1 MGAVSYG
8 LQGRTVLITGAAGGI
23 GQALARAFAAQGV
36 RLILLDRV
44 DATSTLDWIRRDL
57 TPSVRAEPTSVR
69 AEPNSVRAEPVEA
82 TSAAQA
88 LRQAQGERGISV
100 PAEPNS
106 VRAEPVEALSIL
118 CDLSDAQQVAAVVEQ
133 VRERWGTLDVLVNN
147 AGTEYPTPLDDT
159 APDAMERWAGLLD
172 NNVTS
177 MVRLT
182 QALLPLLPRGASV
195 INQSSIWG
203 RIGVAGFSA
212 YAASKHAVV
221 GLTRSLAL
229 ELGPRGIRVN
239 AVCPGWVRTDAA
251 LRSLTAMAQE
261 QGRSEAE
268 VERGIL
274 ARQAVAE
281 MLTPDDLAGVFL
293 FLASEGAR
301 PLTGQC
307 LVASHGEVMA

>member
-1 MGAVSYG
+1 MAAPRYG
-8 LQGRTVLITGAAGGI
+8 LEGKTVLVTGAAGGI
-23 GQALARAFAAQGV
+23 GSALARAFAAQGA
-36 RLILLDRV
+36 RLMLLDRADTALPV
-44 DATSTLDWIRRDL
+44 LCDELGATAAVCDL
-57 TPSVRAEPTSVR
+57 GD
-69 AEPNSVRAEPVEA
+69 
-82 TSAAQA
+82 AAQIA
-88 LRQAQGERGISV
+88 RIAH
-100 PAEPNS
+100 
-106 VRAEPVEALSIL
+106 
-118 CDLSDAQQVAAVVEQ
+118 Q

-147 AGTEYPTPLDDT
+147 AGTEYPTPLADT
-159 APDAMERWAGLLD
+159 SPEAMARWSHLLD
-172 NNVTS
+172 NNVGS

-221 GLTRSLAL
+221 GVTRSLAL

-239 AVCPGWVRTDAA
+239 AVCPGWVRTAAA
-251 LRSLTAMAQE
+251 LRSLTTMAQE

-268 VERGIL
+268 VEREIL
-274 ARQAVAE
+274 SKQAIPE

-293 FLASEGAR
+293 FLASGGAA

>member
-1 MGAVSYG
+1 MAVHYG
-8 LQGRTVLITGAAGGI
+8 LQGKTVLITGAAGGI
-23 GQALARAFAAQGV
+23 GSALARAFAAQGA
-36 RLILLDRV
+36 RLMLLDRP
-44 DATSTLDWIRRDL
+44 DTTLPALASELGADTAVCDL
-57 TPSVRAEPTSVR
+57 G
-69 AEPNSVRAEPVEA
+69 EA
-82 TSAAQA
+82 TQ
-88 LRQAQGERGISV
+88 
-100 PAEPNS
+100 
-106 VRAEPVEALSIL
+106 VEHVV
-118 CDLSDAQQVAAVVEQ
+118 QQV
-133 VRERWGTLDVLVNN
+133 RKRWGVLDVLVNN
-147 AGTEYPTPLDDT
+147 AGTEYPTPLDNH
-159 APDAMERWAGLLD
+159 APDAMDAWSFLLD

-239 AVCPGWVRTDAA
+239 AVCPGWVRTAAA
-251 LRSLTAMAQE
+251 LRSLSAMAQE
-261 QGRSEAE
+261 QGRSEAAM
-268 VERGIL
+268 EREIL
-274 ARQAVAE
+274 ARQAMPV

-293 FLASEGAR
+293 FLASQGSHS
-301 PLTGQC
+301 LTGQC

>member
-1 MGAVSYG
+1 MTTDHG
-8 LQGRTVLITGAAGGI
+8 LQGKTALITGAAGGI
-23 GQALARAFAAQGV
+23 GQGLARAFAAQGV
-36 RLILLDRV
+36 RLMLLDRSGTGLPALANELGAV
-44 DATSTLDWIRRDL
+44 AVVCELGDAT
-57 TPSVRAEPTSVR
+57 
-69 AEPNSVRAEPVEA
+69 
-82 TSAAQA
+82 
-88 LRQAQGERGISV
+88 
-100 PAEPNS
+100 
-106 VRAEPVEALSIL
+106 
-118 CDLSDAQQVAAVVEQ
+118 QVAAVAGQ
-133 VRERWGTLDVLVNN
+133 VRERFGQLDVLVNN
-147 AGTEYPTPLDDT
+147 AGTEYPTPLDGADSM
-159 APDAMERWAGLLD
+159 DRWASLLD

-239 AVCPGWVRTDAA
+239 AVCPGWIRTEAA
-251 LRSLTAMAQE
+251 LRSLTAMALA

-268 VERGIL
+268 VERDIL
-274 ARQAVAE
+274 SRQAVPE
-281 MLTPDDLAGVFL
+281 MLSPADIAGVFL
-293 FLASEGAR
+293 FLASSEAR
-301 PLTGQC
+301 SLTGQC

>member
-1 MGAVSYG
+1 MSAVHYG
-8 LQGRTVLITGAAGGI
+8 LQDKAVLITGAAGGI
-23 GQALARAFAAQGV
+23 GQALARAFAAQGA
-36 RLILLDRV
+36 RLLLLDRA
-44 DATSTLDWIRRDL
+44 DTGLHGLATELG
-57 TPSVRAEPTSVR
+57 AH
-69 AEPNSVRAEPVEA
+69 
-82 TSAAQA
+82 AA
-88 LRQAQGERGISV
+88 V
-100 PAEPNS
+100 
-106 VRAEPVEALSIL
+106 
-118 CDLSDAQQVAAVVEQ
+118 CDLGDAAQVAAVANG
-133 VRERWGTLDVLVNN
+133 VRERWGRLDVLVNN
-147 AGTEYPTPLDDT
+147 AGTEYPTPIDDT
-159 APDAMERWAGLLD
+159 APDAMSRWAGLLD

-239 AVCPGWVRTDAA
+239 AVCPGWVRTAAA
-251 LRSLTAMAQE
+251 LRSLSAMALA

-268 VERGIL
+268 VEREIL
-274 ARQAVAE
+274 SKQAMPL
-281 MLTPDDLAGVFL
+281 MLTPEDLAGVFL
-293 FLASEGAR
+293 FLASAGAT

-307 LVASHGEVMA
+307 IVASHGEVMA

>member
-1 MGAVSYG
+1 MNYG
-8 LQGRTVLITGAAGGI
+8 LQGKTVLITGAAGGI
-23 GQALARAFAAQGV
+23 GSALARAFAAQGA
-36 RLILLDRV
+36 RLMLLDRPDTALPALSAEL
-44 DATSTLDWIRRDL
+44 DATAAACDL
-57 TPSVRAEPTSVR
+57 GD
-69 AEPNSVRAEPVEA
+69 
-82 TSAAQA
+82 AAQ
-88 LRQAQGERGISV
+88 
-100 PAEPNS
+100 
-106 VRAEPVEALSIL
+106 
-118 CDLSDAQQVAAVVEQ
+118 VARIATL

-147 AGTEYPTPLDDT
+147 AGTEYPTPLADA
-159 APDAMERWAGLLD
+159 APDAMARWAGLLD

-239 AVCPGWVRTDAA
+239 AVCPGWVRTAAA
-251 LRSLTAMAQE
+251 LRSLSAMAQE

-268 VERGIL
+268 VEREIL
-274 ARQAVAE
+274 SKQAMPV
-281 MLTPDDLAGVFL
+281 MLTPEDLAGVFL
-293 FLASEGAR
+293 FLASEGASS
-301 PLTGQC
+301 LTGQC
-307 LVASHGEVMA
+307 IVASHGEVMA

>member
-1 MGAVSYG
+1 MAANHG
-8 LQGRTVLITGAAGGI
+8 LQGKTVLITGAAGGI

-36 RLILLDRV
+36 RLMLLDRV
-44 DATSTLDWIRRDL
+44 DSTSTLDLIRHDQ
-57 TPSVRAEPTSVR
+57 ATSVR
-69 AEPNSVRAEPVEA
+69 AE
-82 TSAAQA
+82 
-88 LRQAQGERGISV
+88 L
-100 PAEPNS
+100 
-106 VRAEPVEALSIL
+106 VEALSTTCEL
-118 CDLSDAQQVAAVVEQ
+118 GNPQQVAAVADQ

-147 AGTEYPTPLDDT
+147 AGTEYPTPLADG
-159 APDAMERWAGLLD
+159 APDSMTRWANLLD

-203 RIGVAGFSA
+203 RVGVAGFSA

-239 AVCPGWVRTDAA
+239 AVCPGWIRTEAA
-251 LRSLTAMAQE
+251 MRSLTAMAQE

-268 VERGIL
+268 VEREIL
-274 ARQAVAE
+274 ARQAVPE
-281 MLTPDDLAGVFL
+281 MLSAADIAGVFL
-293 FLASEGAR
+293 FLAGNESR
-301 PLTGQC
+301 SLTGQC

>member
-1 MGAVSYG
+1 MAVDHG
-8 LQGRTVLITGAAGGI
+8 LQGKTVLITGAAGGI

-36 RLILLDRV
+36 RLMLLDRADTGLHGLANELGAIASECDLG
-44 DATSTLDWIRRDL
+44 DAT
-57 TPSVRAEPTSVR
+57 
-69 AEPNSVRAEPVEA
+69 
-82 TSAAQA
+82 
-88 LRQAQGERGISV
+88 
-100 PAEPNS
+100 
-106 VRAEPVEALSIL
+106 
-118 CDLSDAQQVAAVVEQ
+118 QVAAVANK

-147 AGTEYPTPLDDT
+147 AGTEYPTPIDDT
-159 APDAMERWAGLLD
+159 APDSMTRWAGLLD

-182 QALLPLLPRGASV
+182 QALLPLLPHGASV

-229 ELGPRGIRVN
+229 ELGARGIRVN
-239 AVCPGWVRTDAA
+239 AVCPGWIRTEAA

-268 VERGIL
+268 VEREIL
-274 ARQAVAE
+274 ARQAVPE
-281 MLTPDDLAGVFL
+281 MLTPADIAGVFL
-293 FLASEGAR
+293 FLASSDAR
-301 PLTGQC
+301 SLTGQC

>member
-1 MGAVSYG
+1 MAVNHG
-8 LQGRTVLITGAAGGI
+8 LQGKTVLITGAAGGI
-23 GQALARAFAAQGV
+23 GQALARAFATQGV
-36 RLILLDRV
+36 QLMLLDRKGTGLSLLAS
-44 DATSTLDWIRRDL
+44 DLGAT
-57 TPSVRAEPTSVR
+57 A
-69 AEPNSVRAEPVEA
+69 VE
-82 TSAAQA
+82 
-88 LRQAQGERGISV
+88 
-100 PAEPNS
+100 
-106 VRAEPVEALSIL
+106 
-118 CDLSDAQQVAAVVEQ
+118 CDLGDAQQVAAVAHQ
-133 VRERWGTLDVLVNN
+133 VREAWGQLDVLINN
-147 AGTEYPTPLDDT
+147 AGTEYPTPIDDT
-159 APDAMERWAGLLD
+159 APDAMTRWAGLLD

-251 LRSLTAMAQE
+251 LRSLTAMAQA

-268 VERGIL
+268 VEREIL
-274 ARQAVAE
+274 SKQAVPE
-281 MLTPDDLAGVFL
+281 MLTPEDLAGGFL
-293 FLASEGAR
+293 FLASEAPR

-307 LVASHGEVMA
+307 LVTSHGEVMA

>member
-1 MGAVSYG
+1 MVADHG
-8 LQGRTVLITGAAGGI
+8 LHGKTVLITGAAGGI
-23 GQALARAFAAQGV
+23 GSALARAFAVQGL
-36 RLILLDRV
+36 RLMLLDRAGTGLQTLATELGAIAV
-44 DATSTLDWIRRDL
+44 PCDLGDAT
-57 TPSVRAEPTSVR
+57 
-69 AEPNSVRAEPVEA
+69 
-82 TSAAQA
+82 
-88 LRQAQGERGISV
+88 
-100 PAEPNS
+100 
-106 VRAEPVEALSIL
+106 
-118 CDLSDAQQVAAVVEQ
+118 QVARVATQ
-133 VRERWGTLDVLVNN
+133 VREHWGALDVLVNN
-147 AGTEYPTPLDDT
+147 AGTEYPTPLADD
-159 APDAMERWAGLLD
+159 APDAMARWAGLLD

-261 QGRSEAE
+261 QGRTEAE
-268 VERGIL
+268 VKREIL
-274 ARQAVAE
+274 ARQAGRARNAE
-281 MLTPDDLAGVFL
+281 PGRHHRGVFISRQPRCP
-293 FLASEGAR
+293 LADRAMSV
-301 PLTGQC
+301 GQPR
-307 LVASHGEVMA
+307 

>member
-1 MGAVSYG
+1 MPADHG
-8 LQGRTVLITGAAGGI
+8 LQGKTVLITGAAGGI

-36 RLILLDRV
+36 RLMLLDRV
-44 DATSTLDWIRRDL
+44 DSGNTLELIRQDQTS
-57 TPSVRAEPTSVR
+57 VQAEPTSARTESTSGCAESTSVR
-69 AEPNSVRAEPVEA
+69 AELVEA
-82 TSAAQA
+82 FCIT
-88 LRQAQGERGISV
+88 
-100 PAEPNS
+100 
-106 VRAEPVEALSIL
+106 
-118 CDLSDAQQVAAVVEQ
+118 CDLSDPQQVAAVAAHL
-133 VRERWGTLDVLVNN
+133 RENWGTLDVLVNN

-159 APDAMERWAGLLD
+159 APESMTRWAGLLD
-172 NNVTS
+172 NNVTA

-239 AVCPGWVRTDAA
+239 AVCPGWIRTEAA
-251 LRSLTAMAQE
+251 MRSLTAMALE

-268 VERGIL
+268 VERDIL
-274 ARQAVAE
+274 ARQAVPE
-281 MLTPDDLAGVFL
+281 MLTPADIAGLFL
-293 FLASEGAR
+293 FLASRESR
-301 PLTGQC
+301 SLTGQC

>member
-1 MGAVSYG
+1 VATDHG
-8 LQGRTVLITGAAGGI
+8 LQGKTVLITGAAGGI
-23 GQALARAFAAQGV
+23 GQALAQAFAAQGV
-36 RLILLDRV
+36 RLMLLDR
-44 DATSTLDWIRRDL
+44 AGTGLPSLASELGAFAAECDL
-57 TPSVRAEPTSVR
+57 GD
-69 AEPNSVRAEPVEA
+69 
-82 TSAAQA
+82 AAQVTA
-88 LRQAQGERGISV
+88 V
-100 PAEPNS
+100 AEH
-106 VRAEPVEALSIL
+106 
-118 CDLSDAQQVAAVVEQ
+118 

-147 AGTEYPTPLDDT
+147 AGTEYPTPIDDP
-159 APDAMERWAGLLD
+159 APESMTRWAGLLD

-229 ELGPRGIRVN
+229 ELGSCGIRVN
-239 AVCPGWVRTDAA
+239 AVCPGWIRTEAA
-251 LRSLTAMAQE
+251 MRSLKAMAHE

-268 VERGIL
+268 VEREIL
-274 ARQAVAE
+274 ARQAVPE
-281 MLTPDDLAGVFL
+281 MLTPADIAGVFL
-293 FLASEGAR
+293 FLASSESR
-301 PLTGQC
+301 SLTGQC

>member
-1 MGAVSYG
+1 MDYG

-23 GQALARAFAAQGV
+23 GSALARAFAAQGV
-36 RLILLDRV
+36 RLMLLDRPDTALPALSAEL
-44 DATSTLDWIRRDL
+44 DATAATCDL
-57 TPSVRAEPTSVR
+57 GD
-69 AEPNSVRAEPVEA
+69 
-82 TSAAQA
+82 AAQ
-88 LRQAQGERGISV
+88 
-100 PAEPNS
+100 
-106 VRAEPVEALSIL
+106 
-118 CDLSDAQQVAAVVEQ
+118 VARIATL

-147 AGTEYPTPLDDT
+147 AGTEYPTPLADE
-159 APDAMERWAGLLD
+159 APDAMARWAGLLD

-203 RIGVAGFSA
+203 RIGVADFSA

-239 AVCPGWVRTDAA
+239 AVCPGWVRTAAA
-251 LRSLTAMAQE
+251 LRSLAAMAQA
-261 QGRSEAE
+261 QHRSEAE
-268 VERGIL
+268 VEREIL
-274 ARQAVAE
+274 SKQAMPV
-281 MLTPDDLAGVFL
+281 MLTPEDLAGVFL
-293 FLASEGAR
+293 FLASEGAS

-307 LVASHGEVMA
+307 IVASHGEVMA

>member
-1 MGAVSYG
+1 MAAVRYG
-8 LQGRTVLITGAAGGI
+8 LEGKTVLVTGAAGGI
-23 GQALARAFAAQGV
+23 GSALARAFAAQGA
-36 RLILLDRV
+36 RLMLLDRADTALPALSAEL
-44 DATSTLDWIRRDL
+44 DA
-57 TPSVRAEPTSVR
+57 
-69 AEPNSVRAEPVEA
+69 
-82 TSAAQA
+82 SAA
-88 LRQAQGERGISV
+88 V
-100 PAEPNS
+100 
-106 VRAEPVEALSIL
+106 
-118 CDLSDAQQVAAVVEQ
+118 CDLGDPAQIARIATQ

-147 AGTEYPTPLDDT
+147 AGTEYPTPLADT
-159 APDAMERWAGLLD
+159 SPEAMARWSALLD
-172 NNVTS
+172 NNVGS

-239 AVCPGWVRTDAA
+239 AVCPGWVRTAAA
-251 LRSLTAMAQE
+251 LRSLTAMARE

-268 VERGIL
+268 VEREIL
-274 ARQAVAE
+274 SKQARPV

-293 FLASEGAR
+293 FLASDGAA

>member
-1 MGAVSYG
+1 MAADHG
-8 LQGRTVLITGAAGGI
+8 LQGKTVLITGAAGGI

-36 RLILLDRV
+36 RLMLLDRPCTALPV
-44 DATSTLDWIRRDL
+44 LSAELDAHAAVCDL
-57 TPSVRAEPTSVR
+57 G
-69 AEPNSVRAEPVEA
+69 N
-82 TSAAQA
+82 AAQVTA
-88 LRQAQGERGISV
+88 
-100 PAEPNS
+100 
-106 VRAEPVEALSIL
+106 
-118 CDLSDAQQVAAVVEQ
+118 VATHI
-133 VRERWGTLDVLVNN
+133 RECWGTLDVLVNN

-159 APDAMERWAGLLD
+159 TPEAMTRWASLLD
-172 NNVTS
+172 NNVTA

-212 YAASKHAVV
+212 YTASKHAVV

-239 AVCPGWVRTDAA
+239 AVCPGWIRTEAA
-251 LRSLTAMAQE
+251 LRSLTAMALE

-268 VERGIL
+268 VEREIL
-274 ARQAVAE
+274 ARQAVPE
-281 MLTPDDLAGVFL
+281 MLTPADIAGVFL
-293 FLASEGAR
+293 FLASSESR
-301 PLTGQC
+301 SLTGQC